1 MNFRGQYRKGRSINL
16 GGKNSTVASRD
27 SILKKAQLDRERREQ
42 ARSEEKAAIRIQHY
56 YRSKQ
61 RIAHLR
67 LTCRQQ
73 WIDRYLL
80 RNGLTDS
87 RDVIACILLFMLSS
101 KALFV
106 SSHDETD
113 LQILS
118 HLDYLLVKH
127 NSYQQVDT
135 SYVNSLFDCF
145 SYVLGSLSSQNNQAG
160 ISCILDIINHLS
172 FPMPRNLF
180 QVLGR
185 ISFEEFTNSS
195 SSLIIEKLAEKLAI
209 AAASYSD
216 LYYQY
221 FLSMPRITDK
231 YPQFLQDSINQ
242 LVSKPIETSIDIAG
256 KPQDRLWV
264 LTNLVSTLSKTTLTY
279 QHISLLSYILTSL
292 KLTIVDNNSF
302 SMSDSDSESD
312 SQDQAVA
319 DTTHSRVTVQNSTQQ
334 WAVNGLYS
342 GSFTSSVFSLA
353 ENSDDISAIGS
364 LFVSLIALVPSRHKD
379 ILLYLSVVSGPTSAV
394 QVFWKSFKDTGIF
407 DLFLSKCLNTVDILS
422 LSLHDQAWSKLLL
435 SLELYSYWLIVADDN
450 EFLTNSTQGLPIEEV
465 RILAK
470 LLKNICFSLV
480 WNWAQLK
487 ESADPMVSLLLSKI
501 KNAALLLI
509 RQLYIRDSRRPFLEK
524 NFWLMTDSFN
534 MDVFIPMVVEE
545 HERQREVD
553 SDSEDESAAHAENSR
568 SQFGLNQYQHLA
580 PRLELLRQVPFF
592 MPFDVRVHI
601 FKAFIELDKSR
612 MALTNLGTSWRS
624 PGALFGGIQDMARVK
639 VDIHRETLLPDAFD
653 AFSNIPSQDFKL
665 PIAVTFHNEYGP
677 EAGIDGGGLTKE
689 FLTSVSQ
696 EGFIKGGGDLELF
709 VGTQSHL
716 LYPNPIYGVSPSLSA
731 LSRDEVETALGYYTF
746 LGKVIGKCLY
756 EEILVDTEFAPFFLQ
771 KWAAFGSRS
780 NRSSFD
786 DLYTLD
792 PQIYDSLVK
801 LRNYPGDVEND
812 LRLDFTV
819 TQDVGNGRQRDV
831 ELRPDGEN
839 TPVTKAN
846 MLQYIHSIANYKL
859 NTVLGP
865 QTKAFLQGVGSIIS
879 LDWLGMFNANELQM
893 LISGGKA
900 SIDIADLKAN
910 CVYSNGYHI
919 QHPTIVAFWQALD
932 EFSETDRREFIK
944 FVTSVPKAPLLG
956 FSQLNPKLA
965 IHNAGPDLSRLP
977 TASTC
982 VNMLK
987 LPDYRDPKLLKE
999 KLQYSI
1005 RAEAGFDL
1013 S

>member
-27 SILKKAQLDRERREQ
+27 SILKKAQQDRERREQ
-42 ARSEEKAAIRIQHY
+42 ARSEEKAATKIQHY

-61 RIAHLR
+61 RLAQLR
-67 LTCRQQ
+67 LICRQQ
-73 WIDRYLL
+73 WIDRYL
-80 RNGLTDS
+80 S
-87 RDVIACILLFMLSS
+87 RDQVIGSRDIKACILLFVLSS
-101 KALFV
+101 KTLFV
-106 SSHDETD
+106 GSHDQTD

-118 HLDYLLVKH
+118 QLDNLLVQH
-127 NSYQQVDT
+127 DSYRLVEASDI
-135 SYVNSLFDCF
+135 NSLLNSF
-145 SYVLGSLSSQNNQAG
+145 SYILGSLSSRNNQTG
-160 ISCILDIINHLS
+160 ISCMLDIINHLPLALS
-172 FPMPRNLF
+172 RGLF
-180 QVLGR
+180 AVLGKTF
-185 ISFEEFTNSS
+185 SQEFSHGS
-195 SSLIIEKLAEKLAI
+195 GSVIIEKLADKLAI
-209 AAASYSD
+209 TAASYPD

-221 FLSMPRITDK
+221 FLSVPRISEK
-231 YPQFLQDSINQ
+231 YPHFLQDSVELLASNHTES
-242 LVSKPIETSIDIAG
+242 LAAIAG
-256 KPQDRLWV
+256 SPQARLWI
-264 LTNLVSTLSKTTLTY
+264 LTNFVSALSKSPLTY
-279 QHISLLSYILTSL
+279 KHISLLSQLLIAL
-292 KLTIVDNNSF
+292 KLTIVDHDSS
-302 SMSDSDSESD
+302 SMSDTDSDAESH
-312 SQDQAVA
+312 DQTVA
-319 DTTHSRVTVQNSTQQ
+319 DASHSRVTVQDSIQQ
-334 WAVNGLYS
+334 WAVNELYS
-342 GSFTSSVFSLA
+342 GSFTSSVFSLG
-353 ENSDDISAIGS
+353 ENENEISSIGS
-364 LFVSLIALVPSRHKD
+364 LFVSLIALVPSKHKD

-407 DLFLSKCLNTVDILS
+407 ELFISKCLNTSDILT

-450 EFLTNSTQGLPIEEV
+450 EFLTNSAQGLPLEEIK
-465 RILAK
+465 ILAK

-487 ESADPMVSLLLSKI
+487 DSADPMVSFLSKI

-509 RQLYIRDSRRPFLEK
+509 RQLYIRDSRRPFLET

-553 SDSEDESAAHAENSR
+553 SDSEDESAGHFENSR
-568 SQFGLNQYQHLA
+568 SQSGLNQYQHLA

-612 MALTNLGTSWRS
+612 MALTNMGTSWRS

-639 VDIHRETLLPDAFD
+639 VDIHRQTLLPDAYD

-696 EGFIKGGGDLELF
+696 EGFIKGGGSLKLF
-709 VGTQSHL
+709 VGTQNHL
-716 LYPNPIYGVSPSLSA
+716 LYPNPIYGVGPSLSA
-731 LSRDEVETALGYYTF
+731 LTREEVEIALGYYTF

-771 KWAAFGSRS
+771 KWAAFGNRS

-801 LRNYPGDVEND
+801 LRNYHGDVEND

-819 TQDVGNGRQRDV
+819 TQDVGNGLQKDV
-831 ELRPDGEN
+831 ELRPDGGN
-839 TPVTKAN
+839 IPVTKTN

-900 SIDIADLKAN
+900 NIDIADLKAN
-910 CVYSNGYHI
+910 CVYSNGFHI

-932 EFSETDRREFIK
+932 EFSESDRREFIK